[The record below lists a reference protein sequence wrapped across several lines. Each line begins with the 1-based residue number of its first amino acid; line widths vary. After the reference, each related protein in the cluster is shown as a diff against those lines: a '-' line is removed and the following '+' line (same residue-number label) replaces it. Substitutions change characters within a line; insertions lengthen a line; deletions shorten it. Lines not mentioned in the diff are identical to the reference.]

1 VIHPFTSSLFA
12 NPNLNSAFS
21 SYGSKPHISR
31 IVFSIGTK
39 ALSDDQYVIKNRDG
53 SMPSASINNGLLTF
67 SIQQYHPYI
76 GIGDEV
82 SLSNDITVYLNEK
95 ISLYQWR
102 VLDAYG
108 NSPPN
113 FTNVTVVKID
123 KAFSSLYSA
132 ISGSEPEI
140 YLKLGNNFDL
150 ISKRSQLCIACYK
163 MTEDMAGNSI
173 TFSENWILDEECN
186 IKIFS
191 PVDISHECNSIQRSK
206 IRGSSIDGFVLYSSD
221 GSGSVPTIHMSPYI
235 SVSGLIIGDDD
246 GLVGNMA
253 RYGFLYDSIYT
264 EAELTMEIFDN
275 VIVNVYNAID
285 LRTQPIN
292 SNIYNNIIKRCV
304 FGIVV
309 ENLT

>member
-1 VIHPFTSSLFA
+1 MIHPFTSSLFA

-21 SYGSKPHISR
+21 SYGLKPHISR
-31 IVFSIGTK
+31 IVFSVGTK
-39 ALSDDQYVIKNRDG
+39 AISNDQYVIKNKDG
-53 SMPSASINNGLLTF
+53 TMPSVSINNGLLTF
-67 SIQQYHPYI
+67 STQQYHPYI

-108 NSPPN
+108 NLPLS
-113 FTNVTVVKID
+113 FTNATVVKID
-123 KAFSSLYSA
+123 KTFNSLYDA
-132 ISGSEPEI
+132 ISGNTPEI
-140 YLKLGNNFDL
+140 YSKLGNNFDL
-150 ISKRSQLCIACYK
+150 ISKRAQLCIACYK

-173 TFSENWILDEECN
+173 TFSESWILNEECN

-191 PVDISHECNSIQRSK
+191 PIDISHECNSIQRSK
-206 IRGSSIDGFVLYSSD
+206 IRGSSTDGFVLYSSD